1 MDENKQLA
9 QRIDGAIQCAK
20 QEVANLRAELTA
32 TGHRLAELGELEEPG
47 EPQEHQQQQ
56 QNHPGKEPHLGV
68 CDRSNITYLCALR
81 VNDRTLTLP
90 SIHSV
95 SGLGR

>member
-56 QNHPGKEPHLGV
+56 QQQNHHGKQPHL
-68 CDRSNITYLCALR
+68 
-81 VNDRTLTLP
+81 
-90 SIHSV
+90 
-95 SGLGR
+95 